1 MSLSGISFGGLSS
14 GLATDSIIERLVQL
28 EAIPIQRLQ
37 QQQQQIRSKQS
48 VYSQFRSA
56 LSSFAQAAGSM
67 NVADAFNPVTAG
79 SSKMDVAILTGT
91 SSATAGTYNLQVS
104 KLAQAQKVATAA
116 KTDTT
121 TALGL
126 NAGTVVVNG
135 KAVAVDQSDSLR
147 TIAQKINA
155 LGVGVTASLIDGGQ
169 GNAYMT
175 ITSGQ
180 TGEANRIQ
188 LSDATGD
195 VLSQLGMTS
204 GAAGVRA
211 STTNGAKSFTF
222 ASNSENLKTAL
233 GNVDGLGASSFSIN
247 GTSIAIDYSTDSVQ
261 GVADKI
267 NAANAGASATVSSS
281 TKDGKTL
288 YQLEITG
295 TSGTPAFDDSNNVL
309 QALGVLQKGYGNQ
322 LIAGQDAEFK
332 LDNVS
337 LKSAT
342 NTVTTAIPGATLT
355 LVKGN
360 ETTPE
365 ASTLTLS
372 RDTTAVKGKLKGF
385 ADAYNNLVGFIETN
399 SSFDKE
405 SFRSGVLF
413 GDTTAQQIE
422 ATMST
427 MLFNDIP
434 GLTGQYKNLGAIG
447 FKFDSGGKLTADDS
461 MLNAAISADPEGVAA
476 LFRSTGAGSN
486 DSIKYVSSTSTTK
499 ASGAG
504 SYAVDVTQVATKG
517 SVTSNM
523 AQTTGNATGEKLTF
537 SGGLFGATPYVL
549 NIDVGSTLATTV
561 DKINKDAKLKDL
573 LSARIDSGKLV
584 VESRRY
590 GAGGSFSIMSNLA
603 AAADNSGIGHGGG
616 VTANGLDM
624 TGTINGQAAVG
635 VGQFLTANANT
646 GDASGLQIQYT
657 GSATG
662 GIGSVSFRKGVGT
675 QANDLVGSFTDAV
688 NGLLTTSDKSMQSQ
702 IDGLEEKIKDLN
714 ERLTRKQDDLKLRFA
729 RMEEAIARVQSQ
741 GTSMSSFFS
750 QSLK

>member
-1 MSLSGISFGGLSS
+1 MSVSGITFGGLSS
-14 GLATDSIIERLVQL
+14 GIDTESIISRLVQL

-37 QQQQQIRSKQS
+37 SQQQQIRQKQN

-67 NVADAFNPVTAG
+67 NVADAFNPVTAS
-79 SSKMDVAILTGT
+79 SSKMDVGILTGT

-126 NAGTVVVNG
+126 NAGTVVING
-135 KAVAVDQSDSLR
+135 KSVAVDESDSLR
-147 TIAQKINA
+147 TIAQKVNA
-155 LGVGVTASLIDGGQ
+155 LGVGVTASLIDGGE

-175 ITSGQ
+175 ITSGA

-211 STTNGAKSFTF
+211 PVTNGAKSFTF
-222 ASNSENLKTAL
+222 TSNSDNLKTAL
-233 GNVDGLGASSFSIN
+233 GSTTLGASSFSIN
-247 GTSIAIDYSTDSVQ
+247 GTSIGIDFATDSIQ

-267 NAANAGASATVSSS
+267 NTAAAGASATVISS

-288 YQLEITG
+288 YQLQITG
-295 TSGTPAFDDSNNVL
+295 TSGTPTFDDPSNAL
-309 QALGVLQKGYGNQ
+309 QAMGVLQKGYGNQ

-355 LVKGN
+355 LVKAN

-365 ASTLTLS
+365 TSTLTLA

-385 ADAYNNLVGFIETN
+385 AEAYNNLVGFINSN
-399 SSFDKE
+399 SSFDKD
-405 SFRSGVLF
+405 SFTSGVLF
-413 GDTTAQQIE
+413 GDNTAQQVE
-422 ATMST
+422 STMSA

-434 GLTGQYKNLGAIG
+434 GLDGPYKNLGAIG
-447 FKFDSGGKLTADDS
+447 FKFDSAGLLTADDS
-461 MLNAAISADPEGVAA
+461 ILNAAIASNPDAVAA
-476 LFRSTGAGSN
+476 VFRSTGAGSS
-486 DSIKYVSSTSTTK
+486 DSIKYISSTSTTK

-504 SYAVDVTQVATKG
+504 SYAIDITQAASKG
-517 SVTSNM
+517 SVTSNI
-523 AQTTGNATGEKLTF
+523 AQTSGNSASERLTF

-549 NIDVGSTLATTV
+549 NVDMGSTLSSTV
-561 DKINKDAKLKDL
+561 EKINKDAKLKEL
-573 LSARIDSGKLV
+573 LSARIDGGKLV
-584 VESRRY
+584 VESRRF

-603 AAADNSGIGHGGG
+603 AATDNSGIGHSGG
-616 VTANGLDM
+616 VTVNGLDVQ
-624 TGTINGQAAVG
+624 GTINGQASVG
-635 VGQFLTANANT
+635 VGQFLTANAT
-646 GDASGLQIQYT
+646 SGDASGLQIQYT
-657 GSATG
+657 GNTTG

-688 NGLLTTSDKSMQSQ
+688 NGLLTTSDKSMQTQ
-702 IDGLEEKIKDLN
+702 IDSLGEKITDLN
-714 ERLTRKQDDLKLRFA
+714 ERLTRKQDELKLKFA

-750 QSLK
+750 QSLN